1 MSEKLPDKQQE
12 SSDSSGDPRERLS
25 LDQHDAKRKDK
36 IYDDIIRM
44 VVELTSLSPTDIA
57 STSDIVFDLGLDSLQ
72 IYELVVDLEDG
83 YDIRLPDELLEKI
96 KTIADVVNMVYQLSR
111 L

>member
-1 MSEKLPDKQQE
+1 
-12 SSDSSGDPRERLS
+12 
-25 LDQHDAKRKDK
+25 
-36 IYDDIIRM
+36 M

-57 STSDIVFDLGLDSLQ
+57 STSDMVFHLGLVSLQ
-72 IYELVVDLEDG
+72 IYELVVDLEAG

-111 L
+111 